1 MKKLSAVLV
10 VTYNR
15 VNLLKEN
22 IEALLAQ
29 TRSDFDIYIIDNA
42 SNDGTFELVNGYVNN
57 NDNIF
62 YYNTGSNLGGAG
74 GFSYGLRIIYQKNYK
89 YCWIMDD
96 DTVPLEQ
103 AYESLVSKAD
113 VLKDQFSF
121 LCSYVKW
128 TDGKL
133 CNMNIPGVKRE
144 LFSKFDLLENHLLY
158 VKTASFVSLFINMH
172 VAKRVGLPIKEFFI
186 YGDDCEYTLRL
197 SKIKPGYWDFD
208 SVVIHKMARNANV
221 DIVTEQADR
230 LDRHYYN
237 VRNLTYIAKKYGKD
251 GIPVFLLRTVGD
263 FFRVLFCSKSLKM
276 RRLKIICKGLFA
288 GIAFNPSIEKQ

>member
-1 MKKLSAVLV
+1 MEKITAVLV

-15 VNLLKEN
+15 VNLLREN
-22 IEALLAQ
+22 IEALLSQ
-29 TRSDFDIYIIDNA
+29 TRNDLDIYIVDNA
-42 SNDGTFELVNGYVNN
+42 SSDGTAELVKKYVEKNS
-57 NDNIF
+57 NIF

-74 GFSYGLRIIYQKNYK
+74 GFSYGLRIIYQKSYK

-96 DTVPLEQ
+96 DTVPTEK
-103 AYESLVSKAD
+103 AYESLVNKAQIM
-113 VLKDQFSF
+113 KDDFSF

-158 VKTASFVSLFINMH
+158 VKTASFVSLFVNMDI
-172 VAKRVGLPIKEFFI
+172 AKKVGLPIKEFFI

-197 SKIKPGYWDFD
+197 SRIKNGYWDFD
-208 SVVIHKMARNANV
+208 SVVVHKMARNTNV
-221 DIVTEQADR
+221 DIVTESIDR

-237 VRNLTYIAKKYGKD
+237 VRNLTYIAKKYGWD
-251 GIPVFLLRTVGD
+251 GIPVFLLRTIGD
-263 FFRVLFCSKSLKM
+263 FVRVIVLSKSYKLK
-276 RRLKIICKGLFA
+276 RLAIICKGFLA
-288 GIAFNPSIEKQ
+288 GIMFNPKIEK